1 MCTLAKEWHG
11 TVLWKHAI
19 VCFLPSH
26 YLKVCSS
33 LPLITLVNLFNMIP
47 GARVCTH
54 TTSHTSSILATP
66 RGWRVSSLKCCST
79 GNGEHVRELIATP
92 AWAETWLCWSF
103 SWIPGIEPPRAHVGR
118 HICEPLV
125 SSYLQALCPGKVLL
139 PRPRCCNSQV
149 KVLWGTR

>member
-1 MCTLAKEWHG
+1 D
-11 TVLWKHAI
+11 
-19 VCFLPSH
+19 
-26 YLKVCSS
+26 
-33 LPLITLVNLFNMIP
+33 
-47 GARVCTH
+47 
-54 TTSHTSSILATP
+54 TSSILATP

-139 PRPRCCNSQV
+139 PRPRCCNSQHTIPEGKGFV
-149 KVLWGTR
+149 RLPS